1 MRKLIFFA
9 ALLGTTAC
17 WAQSVDVGHCNFPE
31 VPDMVDGTAASEEK
45 MASAAAAVREF
56 VTAMQSSLQCID
68 TVEAGLG
75 AGITAEQKAALN
87 VLYNNGVDQMNAI
100 AEAYN
105 TQVRAFKAR

>member
-1 MRKLIFFA
+1 MGGHMRKLICFA
-9 ALLGTTAC
+9 ALLGAPAC
-17 WAQSVDVGHCNFPE
+17 WAQSVDVGHCKFPE
-31 VPDMVDGTAASEEK
+31 VPEMVDGTV
-45 MASAAAAVREF
+45 ASAEMPFAR
-56 VTAMQSSLQCID
+56 TQCID
-68 TVEAGLG
+68 TVETGLG